1 MSTALMAR
9 KQKRDPGTVAI
20 AKAILE
26 QYDCKNVEDMQDA
39 IKDIFGPM
47 FEAMLQGEMDSHL
60 GYGSNDHGPKN
71 TENRRNGYSHK
82 TLKSTY
88 GDISVEVPRDRDASF
103 EPLAVPKHTRDV
115 SGIEDKILA
124 MYARGMS
131 QRDIAQTV
139 EDIYGFEISHET
151 VSAITDRV
159 IETADEWQ
167 NRPLK
172 KFYTFLFVDC
182 LYVSVRKEM
191 ETKNLA
197 VYVIL
202 GYDVNGIK
210 DILGLWIGEAEG
222 KHYWM
227 QIFDEIKARGVEDVL
242 FISMDG
248 VSGLEE
254 GARSIFK
261 DAVVQRCIVHLIR
274 NSIRYI
280 PCKDY
285 KKYTSHLKKVY
296 GASSLK
302 AAVAEFER
310 FKQAW
315 SQYPG
320 AVDVWVRNWQHVEQL
335 FNYGSAVRR
344 VMYTTNSIEAV
355 NSSLRK
361 VTKKGSFPSEDAVRK
376 ALYLRITELSK
387 KWNGRKEPALHGRK
401 TAGPHIEIREFLDR
415 RHRMRKYDKNSPVRQ
430 EEELRDL
437 LEDLLTQI
445 QDIREEFISAL
456 DDIEDMITNA

>member
-9 KQKRDPGTVAI
+9 RKRDPKTVAI

-26 QYDCKNVEDMQDA
+26 QYDCKNVEDMQNA
-39 IKDIFGPM
+39 MKDIFGPM
-47 FEAMLQGEMDSHL
+47 FEAMLQGEMDAHL
-60 GYGSNDHGPKN
+60 GYGPNDHGPKN
-71 TENRRNGYSHK
+71 THNRRNGYGSK

-88 GDISVEVPRDRDASF
+88 GSIPVDVPRDRDASF
-103 EPLAVPKHTRDV
+103 EPQVIPKRTRDV
-115 SGIEDKILA
+115 SGIDDKVLS
-124 MYARGMS
+124 MYAKGMS
-131 QRDIAQTV
+131 QRDIAKSI

-151 VSAITDRV
+151 ISAITDRV
-159 IETADEWQ
+159 IETAREWQ

-182 LYVSVRKEM
+182 LYVSVRKEI
-191 ETKNLA
+191 ETKSCA

-202 GYDVNGIK
+202 GYDVNGVK

-227 QIFDEIKARGVEDVL
+227 QIFDEIKGRGVEDVL

-261 DAVVQRCIVHLIR
+261 DVVVQRCIVHLIR
-274 NSIRYI
+274 NSVKYI
-280 PCKDY
+280 PSKDY
-285 KKYTSHLKKVY
+285 KAFTAQLKKVY

-302 AAVAEFER
+302 AAQAEFER
-310 FKQAW
+310 LKQAW

-335 FNYGSAVRR
+335 FNYGSAVRK
-344 VMYTTNSIEAV
+344 VLYTTNSIEAV
-355 NSSLRK
+355 NSSFRK
-361 VTKKGSFPSEDAVRK
+361 VTKKGSFPGEEAVMK
-376 ALYLRITELSK
+376 ALYLRVSELYK
-387 KWNGRKEPALHGRK
+387 KWNGRPVANWALVRNQLSMDDKLQGR
-401 TAGPHIEIREFLDR
+401 IL
-415 RHRMRKYDKNSPVRQ
+415 KYEN
-430 EEELRDL
+430 E
-437 LEDLLTQI
+437 
-445 QDIREEFISAL
+445 
-456 DDIEDMITNA
+456 